1 MRRRART
8 AVLLLVLVAVGLL
21 GWAGPA
27 DASARH
33 LDPALAARVDA
44 LARAALTGGITG
56 AVVSISDP
64 AHGTYLRAYGSS
76 DTAGTP
82 MRTDARYRIASV
94 TKTITAQAVLQL
106 VDRHRL
112 GLDDRLDRFVPD
124 IPYGDR
130 ITVRDLLG
138 MRGGVYDFVND
149 PRFAADYAASPRLP
163 GWTPADAL
171 RIIRAHR
178 SEATP
183 PDTRT
188 VYSNSEYVLLGLVL
202 ERVTGRPAQQVLRAT
217 ARRLGLTATSY
228 PTTDRLPAPSSRGYL
243 DFASQFAVGTPAA
256 SVPRDVTRSNP
267 EVPFTAGALVST
279 VPDMTRWAREL
290 ADGAG
295 LSPAT
300 ARLRQQWTPLSG
312 TASYGLGVIRFG
324 GWVGHDGSI
333 LGYSD
338 MVFHLPSR
346 NATVVVMTNAADGD
360 DVTASPLWIEIVQLL
375 YPGSLPA

>member
-1 MRRRART
+1 
-8 AVLLLVLVAVGLL
+8 
-21 GWAGPA
+21 
-27 DASARH
+27 
-33 LDPALAARVDA
+33 
-44 LARAALTGGITG
+44 
-56 AVVSISDP
+56 
-64 AHGTYLRAYGSS
+64 
-76 DTAGTP
+76 
-82 MRTDARYRIASV
+82 
-94 TKTITAQAVLQL
+94 
-106 VDRHRL
+106 
-112 GLDDRLDRFVPD
+112 
-124 IPYGDR
+124 
-130 ITVRDLLG
+130 
-138 MRGGVYDFVND
+138 
-149 PRFAADYAASPRLP
+149 
-163 GWTPADAL
+163 
-171 RIIRAHR
+171 
-178 SEATP
+178 
-183 PDTRT
+183 
-188 VYSNSEYVLLGLVL
+188 
-202 ERVTGRPAQQVLRAT
+202 
-217 ARRLGLTATSY
+217 
-228 PTTDRLPAPSSRGYL
+228 
-243 DFASQFAVGTPAA
+243 
-256 SVPRDVTRSNP
+256 VTRSNP